1 MTAILART
9 LPVVLFAA
17 LAAIPAAAQ
26 TPAAPA
32 KPTAAP
38 QIGFTVL
45 DEGTGANPG
54 DEDVVLVSYIGKLP
68 NGTVFD
74 QNGQTPLG
82 VSDVVPGFS
91 QGLKRMKRGGAYKLT
106 IPPEL
111 GYGAQ
116 AAGDIPPNSTL
127 TFTVMLFDFKSRTE
141 LMQMQQ
147 QQQQQG
153 SGEGA
158 SAPATPSPTTPQN

>member
-9 LPVVLFAA
+9 LPVALFAA

-32 KPTAAP
+32 KPAATP

-45 DEGTGANPG
+45 DEGTGASPG

-74 QNGQTPLG
+74 QNGQTPFG

-127 TFTVMLFDFKSRTE
+127 TFTVMLFDFKSRAE
-141 LMQMQQ
+141 LMLMQ

-158 SAPATPSPTTPQN
+158 SAPAAPAPTTPQN

>member
-9 LPVVLFAA
+9 LPVALFAA

-32 KPTAAP
+32 KLAAAP

-45 DEGTGANPG
+45 DEGTGASPG

-74 QNGQTPLG
+74 QNGQTPFG

-147 QQQQQG
+147 QQQG
-153 SGEGA
+153 AGEGA
-158 SAPATPSPTTPQN
+158 SAPAAPAPTTPQN